1 MRKLI
6 YAFVLAL
13 AVNVMAEEKHDYPYQ
28 PVDFTKVKLT
38 DKFWHP
44 RIETNRTVT
53 VPYAFKQSEKTG
65 RIENFKVAGGLSDK
79 RWTGGFGFNDSDV
92 NKIIEGAS
100 YCLSVKPNPE
110 LDKYLDELI
119 SYYAAAQ
126 EEDGF
131 LYTYWTAAKRA
142 GAFPGARC
150 RPRDNDRWSNIH
162 EAHQL
167 YNVGHMYEAGVAHY
181 LATGK
186 RSLLDICIKNADL
199 VCKTFGPD
207 GLKDPPGHQEIE
219 IGLAKLYRAT
229 GDKKYI
235 EQAKFF
241 LEMRGRHG
249 KKDTYNQ
256 KHKPVLEQEEAV
268 GHAVRA
274 NYMFSGMADV
284 AALTGDK
291 AYIDAIDK
299 LWENVVGK
307 KLYITGGTG
316 ALGRG
321 EAYGDNY
328 FLTNYK
334 AYCETCAAVANVYWN
349 HRMFLLHGDAKY
361 IDVMERSLY
370 NNVLSGIALD
380 GKHFFY
386 NNKLATTKHGRKRDG
401 WFGVACCPSNI
412 SRFLASVGGYMYAVR
427 DASIYVNLYGQSE
440 ADIKLGKRTVKLT
453 QESEYPWKGAVK
465 LTVSPSKK
473 TEFALNI
480 RIPGWAK
487 NQPVP
492 SDLYTVAPGNEV
504 KWEFSCKVNGKTV
517 EAVPQAGYAV
527 ITRKWKEG
535 DTVEFDL
542 PMEAQRILS
551 HEKVQHNVGRVAL
564 QRGPIVYCVEFPD
577 VANKVDA
584 VANLT
589 LADSS
594 KLKLEHREDLLNG
607 MTVIASKG
615 RFVKEEQDFDA
626 GIETDFFM
634 IPYYAWAH
642 RGQGEMIVWMKRWGK
657 K

>member
-1 MRKLI
+1 MKNLI
-6 YAFVLAL
+6 FVVAATL
-13 AVNVMAEEKHDYPYQ
+13 AVNVIAAEKHDYPHQ

-38 DKFWHP
+38 DSFWQP
-44 RIETNRTVT
+44 RIETNRVVT

-65 RIENFKVAGGLSDK
+65 RIENFRVAGGLSDK
-79 RWTGGFGFNDSDV
+79 RWQGGFGFNDSDV

-100 YCLSVKPNPE
+100 YCLSVKEDPE
-110 LDKYLDELI
+110 LEKYLDDLI
-119 SYYAAAQ
+119 SWYAAAQ
-126 EEDGF
+126 EDDGF
-131 LYTYWTAAKRA
+131 LYTLWTAGKRA
-142 GAFPGARC
+142 GSMPGARC

-167 YNVGHMYEAGVAHY
+167 YNVGHMYEAGVAHH

-199 VCKTFGPD
+199 ICKTFGPD

-249 KKDTYNQ
+249 RKDTYNQ
-256 KHKPVLEQEEAV
+256 KHKPVLEQEKAV

-274 NYMFSGMADV
+274 NYMYSGMADV

-299 LWENVVGK
+299 LWANVVGK

-321 EAYGDNY
+321 EAYGDDY

-349 HRMFLLHGDAKY
+349 HRMFLLHGHAKY

-370 NNVLSGIALD
+370 NNVLSGIAID
-380 GKHFFY
+380 GRHFFY
-386 NNKLATTKHGRKRDG
+386 NNKLATTKHGRKRAG

-412 SRFLASVGGYMYAVR
+412 SRFLASVGGYMYAIR
-427 DASIYVNLYGQSE
+427 DQSIYVNLYGQSE
-440 ADIKLGKRTVKLT
+440 ADIKIGESRVRLT
-453 QESEYPWKGAVK
+453 QESEYPWKGRVRIK
-465 LTVSPSKK
+465 VSTNKE
-473 TEFALNI
+473 TDFALRL

-492 SDLYTVAPGNEV
+492 SDLYTVAPGNAVE
-504 KWEFSCKVNGKTV
+504 WEFSCDVNGKSEKV
-517 EAVPQAGYAV
+517 SYESGYAV
-527 ITRKWKEG
+527 ITRKWSEG
-535 DTVEFDL
+535 DTVDFDL
-542 PMEAQRILS
+542 PMQPQRILS
-551 HEKVQHNVGRVAL
+551 HQNVQHNVGRVAL
-564 QRGPIVYCVEFPD
+564 QRGPVVYCVEHLD

-589 LADSS
+589 LSDSAQLKS
-594 KLKLEHREDLLNG
+594 KHRGDLLNG
-607 MTVIASKG
+607 MTVIETNA
-615 RFVKEEQDFDA
+615 RFAKEGQDFKD

-642 RGQGEMIVWMKRWGK
+642 RGQGEMIVWIKRSTE
-657 K
+657 